1 MPVTL
6 KEFESVFPQLVE
18 DLLAH
23 CKQYS
28 LPDNAL
34 VWFKN
39 VCVYGQWTLE

>member
-18 DLLAH
+18 DVLAH
-23 CKQYS
+23 SKQYN

-34 VWFKN
+34 QWFKN
-39 VCVYGQWTLE
+39 VRAQGH